1 MGWEAVVRDAQ
12 RIDPGPYQLHLFDA
26 AGQAPSL
33 GGQQH
38 RVAEPGQADDLS
50 GHDVQRQRV
59 FRRQE
64 QPHGAGRAGGSRPLA
79 LHGQHRVHEV
89 QPGRGPERQIQQ
101 HVGKL
106 PLILVAGVEPHF
118 GYAGDQPEV
127 VFHRAGHAHKQMG
140 L

>member
-1 MGWEAVVRDAQ
+1 MSSASGFSDA
-12 RIDPGPYQLHLFDA
+12 R
-26 AGQAPSL
+26 S
-33 GGQQH
+33 
-38 RVAEPGQADDLS
+38 
-50 GHDVQRQRV
+50 
-59 FRRQE
+59 

-127 VFHRAGHAHKQMG
+127 VFTAPVMLINRWVFSLHKLRMPSLSTAGAIT
-140 L
+140 